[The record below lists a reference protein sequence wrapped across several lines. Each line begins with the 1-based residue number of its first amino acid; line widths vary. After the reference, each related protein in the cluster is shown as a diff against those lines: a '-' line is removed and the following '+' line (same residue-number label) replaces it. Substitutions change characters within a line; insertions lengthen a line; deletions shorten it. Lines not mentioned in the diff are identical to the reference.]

1 MIFCFQG
8 REKNML
14 YTNQYNNIREI
25 AKFSYKKREAGKNFI
40 SITMVAQVNAKY
52 CQTLMKCV
60 RDECWCDTEVSR
72 KYPLESPKMI

>member
-1 MIFCFQG
+1 
-8 REKNML
+8 ML

-52 CQTLMKCV
+52 LQTPMNCF
-60 RDECWCDTEVSR
+60 REEFCCDTEVSR
-72 KYPLESPKMI
+72 KYLLVSPKMI